1 MNSLIVFA
9 KEPRAGEVKTR
20 LTPALSADE
29 AALLYTA
36 FVEDT
41 CAVIAAASGEGDRR
55 VLAAPGGPGPVLA
68 RIATEH
74 GFETAAQ
81 EGADLGAR
89 MAHAIGSELARGA
102 HAVVLVGSDSP
113 AMAVTDVRDA
123 ARLAGEKAPRA
134 VLGPVRDGGYWL
146 VGASGRVPDL
156 FAGIPWS
163 TPDVLPATLERAR
176 LRGVEMVL
184 VRHGYDVDDA
194 ADLRFLEAELERNRD
209 LAPRTRAAI
218 ADLRTRGGGFF
229 RGGT

>member
-1 MNSLIVFA
+1 MDSLIVFA
-9 KEPRAGEVKTR
+9 KEPLSGEVKTR
-20 LTPALSADE
+20 LTPPLPATE
-29 AALLYTA
+29 AAILYTA
-36 FVEDT
+36 FVEDA
-41 CAVIAAASGEGDRR
+41 CATIAAASKSGDRR
-55 VLAAPGGPGPVLA
+55 VLASPGGPGPVLA
-68 RIATEH
+68 RIAKEH

-89 MAHAIGSELARGA
+89 IAHALGAELSRGA
-102 HAVVLVGSDSP
+102 NAVVLVGSDSP
-113 AMAVTDVRDA
+113 AMAVADVRDA
-123 ARLAGEKAPRA
+123 LRLVGEKTPRA
-134 VLGPVRDGGYWL
+134 VLGPARDGGYWL

-163 TPDVLPATLERAR
+163 TPEVLPATLERAR
-176 LRGVEMVL
+176 LRGVEIVL

-218 ADLRTRGGGFF
+218 ANLRTRDSGFF